1 MIVTA
6 YACSSCLT
14 AIALKLMK
22 FSDKSPELFD
32 FVVESNHRLSFTR
45 KALIGLG
52 TVCLVGLAY
61 LPMEQEAETSPVSD
75 AQITETTITHNSGK
89 TTVLT
94 IESTTTEKTASST
107 VLSTETSTTATID
120 TTTTTE
126 QVREPLPW
134 ESHLYQEKDCSN
146 TNSLKV
152 VVQGEDGKAVTAQ
165 VSADYMIG
173 KQKIN
178 EDGQPIDGLNGYS
191 KYYVINTELP
201 EEGSADGVREV
212 CFDNI
217 PSGASVY
224 IETYKL
230 ERKQTENPHKTMQ
243 STEVWYGGAMSN
255 QIWPGLNQTVYLNL
269 PKVCGGNSQNG
280 SSGSIKSTVKT
291 SSNVL
296 NPYRV
301 VAWSTG
307 PGRAGHTFG
316 FGVED
321 RQQNNTLTEDTVNGL
336 VSGQNY
342 LFQVQAVNSNG
353 NTFNVKVSD
362 VPVLPCK
369 ETAVDIVIQTNT
381 SCIANVGDKAL
392 KCTLLDE
399 LIG

>member
-1 MIVTA
+1 
-6 YACSSCLT
+6 
-14 AIALKLMK
+14 MK

-61 LPMEQEAETSPVSD
+61 LPMEQEAATSPVPD
-75 AQITETTITHNSGK
+75 VQQTETT
-89 TTVLT
+89 TTYTPETTTLASS
-94 IESTTTEKTASST
+94 STTTEKATSST
-107 VLSTETSTTATID
+107 VLSTETSTTVTID
-120 TTTTTE
+120 TTTTTG

-134 ESHLYQEKDCSN
+134 ELHLYEEKDCNN

-152 VVQGEDGKAVTAQ
+152 MIQGEDGKAVTAQ

-173 KQKIN
+173 KQKVN
-178 EDGQPIDGLNGYS
+178 EDGQPIDGLKGYS

-201 EEGSADGVREV
+201 PEGSFEGIHEV

-217 PSGASVY
+217 PNGASVY

-230 ERKQTENPHKTMQ
+230 ERKQTEDPHKTMQ
-243 STEVWYGGAMSN
+243 STEAWYGGAMSN

-269 PKVCGGNSQNG
+269 PKVCISNSQIG
-280 SSGSIKSTVKT
+280 SSGSIKAKVKT
-291 SSNVL
+291 SDVDL

-301 VAWSTG
+301 VAWSAG
-307 PGRAGHTFG
+307 PAQAGRTFG

-321 RQQNNTLTEDTVNGL
+321 REQNNTLTEDTVRGL

-342 LFQVQAVNSNG
+342 LFQVQAMSPSG
-353 NTFNVKVSD
+353 NRFNVTVSD
-362 VPVLPCK
+362 VPVHGCQ
-369 ETAVDIVIQTNT
+369 ETTVDIDIQTNT
-381 SCIANVGDKAL
+381 SCIANIGDKAL
-392 KCTLLDE
+392 PCTLPQE
-399 LIG
+399 LVG